1 MRVQFAKSLRRG
13 GLRLQTLSLGLAL
26 LFVLAG
32 PAAAWADDPPERYV
46 IQPGDTLTSIAQR
59 FGLDVAQIMTLN
71 SLSDADAIVAGTSL
85 RLSRAGSP
93 VGQRPAAA
101 TTLPMSPAPTSAS
114 TSYQVQPGDTLYSIA
129 RRFGVA
135 PQDVVAMNRLDSAD
149 RIVVGMTLRI
159 APSAGPRDAASGVV
173 NAAWVPPGGNSVL
186 PIALQY
192 RGAPYV
198 FGGTTPAG
206 FDCSGFA
213 YFVFQMAGRPIPR
226 NISDQYD
233 AGVHPK
239 LTELRPGDLVFFQ
252 NTYTDGLSHN
262 GIYIDNGQF
271 IHAAD
276 EVSGVTISRLS
287 DPYWADRWYGAARI
301 G

>member
-1 MRVQFAKSLRRG
+1 MC
-13 GLRLQTLSLGLAL
+13 
-26 LFVLAG
+26 VLTG
-32 PAAAWADDPPERYV
+32 PAAAWAEEPPERYV
-46 IQPGDTLTSIAQR
+46 VQPGDTLTSIAQR
-59 FGLDVAQIMTLN
+59 FGLAVAQIVALN
-71 SLSDADAIVAGTSL
+71 GLSDADAIVAGTSL

-93 VGQRPAAA
+93 AAQRP
-101 TTLPMSPAPTSAS
+101 TAPGTIPTS

-135 PQDVVAMNRLDSAD
+135 PQEVVAANRLESPD
-149 RIVVGMTLRI
+149 RIVAGMTLRVS
-159 APSAGPRDAASGVV
+159 PSAGPRDAPSAVL
-173 NAAWVPPGGNSVL
+173 NAAWVPPGGGSVL
-186 PIALQY
+186 AIALQY
-192 RGAPYV
+192 RGAPYA

-206 FDCSGFA
+206 FDCSGFT
-213 YFVFQMAGRPIPR
+213 YYVFQMAGRPIPR
-226 NISDQYD
+226 GIWDQYD

-252 NTYTDGLSHN
+252 NTYMDGLSHN

-276 EVSGVTISRLS
+276 EESGVTISRLS
-287 DPYWADRWYGAARI
+287 DRYWADRWYGAARI